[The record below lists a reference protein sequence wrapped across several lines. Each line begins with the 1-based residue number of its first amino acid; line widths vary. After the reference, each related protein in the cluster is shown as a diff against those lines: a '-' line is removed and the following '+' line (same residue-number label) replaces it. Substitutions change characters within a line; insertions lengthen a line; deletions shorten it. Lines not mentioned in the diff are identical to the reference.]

1 MPVLFMQLP
10 MLYMPSTLIAGSTE
24 GVEKYQGKMQV
35 GFDTYVIA
43 NDVPWLA
50 PLSPSFHTQNM
61 VRDIPVRDSTIAC
74 LKAAR
79 IRVSHYFWE
88 STISPLLCISAGGK
102 TF

>member
-10 MLYMPSTLIAGSTE
+10 MLYMPTILIAQHRGC
-24 GVEKYQGKMQV
+24 GKYQGKMQV
-35 GFDTYVIA
+35 GFDMHVIA
-43 NDVPWLA
+43 NGVPWLA